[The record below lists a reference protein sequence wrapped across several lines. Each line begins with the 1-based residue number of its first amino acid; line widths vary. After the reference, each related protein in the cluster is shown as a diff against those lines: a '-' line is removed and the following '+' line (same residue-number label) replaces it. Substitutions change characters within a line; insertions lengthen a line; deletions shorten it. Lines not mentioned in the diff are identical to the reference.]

1 MVEVGRS
8 IAGTDYT
15 SIGVFNPGAGQY
27 RTFFNLLDT
36 ADGNGTITNC
46 GMRYCNDSGITLSLN
61 LCIYACTPL
70 GINAQGTYD
79 YMLTK
84 RSTILSTTAVNGTSG
99 VWVNRS
105 FTGRSAEVRLGD
117 VIGLEVYW
125 SSAGNVGGGFDVA
138 TGTSEASEISGAI
151 YKGRVTTSAT
161 IVTSSSS
168 ARAYKLYGTGPDFEG
183 GSGGIGGGGVGG
195 SPRDACHSVTEGV
208 EQDAISTGLWGVVRP
223 RDFGVSGGD
232 SAAYVDLTFPWDTAG
247 TYHSD
252 EVFIDGVTKSY
263 TRANNPLERYTLKM
277 DVLRYTG
284 DRPDIT
290 ISNGEFETNDTWTGS
305 GSGEYSSAYV
315 GGVAHS
321 GSRSRVLAL
330 GDTTD
335 STVGFSSG
343 DYAAVSQ
350 TISAMQEGTV
360 YFYWRWG
367 YLNISVTSGTS
378 VVEVLLDG
386 VVVWDEVINDY
397 GAANTWYAASIAV
410 SEGDHTLTFRHRATS
425 TKVPGILFVWIDS
438 VESSTSNVPTGRV
451 YNFHECWWIEATS
464 GDVYVAPATGSDSNL
479 GFSWDEAYATLQK
492 GLDEVGKG
500 GVVHVKCH
508 TTVHRVS
515 NISDSKIIKPY
526 TEGSYNKIYITK

>member
-1 MVEVGRS
+1 MSTITVGIPTTAS
-8 IAGTDYT
+8 SAAGV
-15 SIGVFNPGAGQY
+15 GVGASSGGYKTFICFSNPC
-27 RTFFNLLDT
+27 N
-36 ADGNGTITNC
+36 GNGLLSTLAAHIHNDTGSPVSARFIT
-46 GMRYCNDSGITLSLN
+46 
-61 LCIYACTPL
+61 YACTDL
-70 GINAQGTYD
+70 GGGNYQITQRARTGAYSIAKGTD
-79 YMLTK
+79 GLTA
-84 RSTILSTTAVNGTSG
+84 RYSQSL
-99 VWVNRS
+99 
-105 FTGRSAEVRLGD
+105 EVHKTD
-117 VIGLEVYW
+117 VIGLQIYFPTGSYDFEDVFTVY
-125 SSAGNVGGGFDVA
+125 GGDEY
-138 TGTSEASEISGAI
+138 TPR
-151 YKGRVTTSAT
+151 YYT
-161 IVTSSSS
+161 IVTGTFTSKTVNAGVSDPFII
-168 ARAYKLYGTGPDFEG
+168 YGSGDSYSGEEG
-183 GSGGIGGGGVGG
+183 SGGGGIGGNPK
-195 SPRDACHSVTEGV
+195 SACHDVTESV
-208 EQDAISTGLWGVVRP
+208 EQNGISTGLWGVVRP
-223 RDFGVSGGD
+223 RDFGVSGGE

-263 TRANNPLERYTLKM
+263 TRASNPMERYTLKM

-290 ISNGEFETNDTWTGS
+290 ISNGGFETNDTWTGS
-305 GSGEYSSAYV
+305 GSGEYSSEYV
-315 GGVAHS
+315 ALG

-350 TISAMQEGTV
+350 TISAMQDGTV

-367 YLNISVTSGTS
+367 YSNISVTSGTS

-451 YNFHECWWIEATS
+451 YNFHECWWMES
-464 GDVYVAPATGSDSNL
+464 SNGDVYVAPATGNNSNL

-492 GLDEVGKG
+492 GLDEVGNG
-500 GVVHVKCH
+500 GVVHIKCH
-508 TTVHRVS
+508 TTVHKVS
-515 NISDSKIIKPY
+515 NISNSKIIKPY